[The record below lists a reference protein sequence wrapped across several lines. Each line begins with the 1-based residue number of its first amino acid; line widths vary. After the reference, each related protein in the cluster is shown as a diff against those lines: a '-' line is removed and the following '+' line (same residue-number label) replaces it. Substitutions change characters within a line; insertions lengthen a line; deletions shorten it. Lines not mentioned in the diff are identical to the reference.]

1 MGKGGKSSKCVCSGS
16 VILKGLK
23 KSLIKYFLLL
33 IMPLINYLKMHL
45 IVKAAHVDRASDL
58 LFFLFLQDT
67 VHSGHPGEAHKIPLG
82 VKDETETKLYYILL

>member
-1 MGKGGKSSKCVCSGS
+1 
-16 VILKGLK
+16 
-23 KSLIKYFLLL
+23 
-33 IMPLINYLKMHL
+33 MHL